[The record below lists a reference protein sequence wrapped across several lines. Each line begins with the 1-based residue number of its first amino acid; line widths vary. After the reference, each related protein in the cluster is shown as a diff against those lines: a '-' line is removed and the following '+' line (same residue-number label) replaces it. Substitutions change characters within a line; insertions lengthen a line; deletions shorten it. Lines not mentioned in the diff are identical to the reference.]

1 MESWEEKP
9 FGPYQLYMNTSAM
22 PETDNFRES
31 PAMTGEL
38 VVTSGLTEALH
49 LSSFFVQD
57 HRQLCKISMVKS
69 CMNIWGLISFA
80 FEWVVI
86 YC

>member
-9 FGPYQLYMNTSAM
+9 LGPYQLYMNTSPI

-38 VVTSGLTEALH
+38 VVTSGLSEASH

-57 HRQLCKISMVKS
+57 QRKLCKTSIVKIG
-69 CMNIWGLISFA
+69 MNILGLM
-80 FEWVVI
+80 FERLNGL
-86 YC
+86 

>member
-1 MESWEEKP
+1 MGGEAI
-9 FGPYQLYMNTSAM
+9 GPYQLYMNTSPM

-38 VVTSGLTEALH
+38 VVTSGLIEALH

-57 HRQLCKISMVKS
+57 HRTFCKISMVKS
-69 CMNIWGLISFA
+69 CMNIWGIIVAGCDGGIVGGRLL
-80 FEWVVI
+80 
-86 YC
+86 